1 MGEISDSEACC
12 RKAVEVRFFSS
23 APIFARPLHHCR
35 GLPALTR
42 CFGVEP
48 GLGTIDRMSF
58 LAWMALTGVL
68 LLLIA
73 LSSAYLRSMPITTS
87 AIYLAVGVLIGPLG
101 LGLVEINFVE
111 WRVWFE
117 HLTEI
122 AVIVSLF
129 VGGLKLRLPLRD
141 AAWSAAYRL
150 AGPVMIASICGV
162 AVFSHFLLGF
172 AWPVSFLLGALLAP
186 TDPVLASTVS
196 VNDAADKDRMRYG
209 LSGEAGFND
218 GAAFPFVVFALTW
231 LEFDRIGG
239 WVGGWAL
246 HRLIWA
252 VPVGLLIG
260 YLLGRGV
267 GRLAIWLRS
276 RHKDSAAPNDFL
288 CLALIALAY
297 VGAETAWAWGFLAA
311 FAAGI
316 GFRHAEVMTS
326 REDPVGKRPQNA
338 VKKSVETGSAEEV
351 PAEKFVEADIDEEN
365 LQHPTTAGG
374 LVVSEIISFGDTAE
388 RLLEVLMVILVGVCL
403 AIYWDWRAVPLGLA
417 LFFLIRPLAV
427 LVFLQRTPTGPY
439 QRAMMAWF
447 GIRGIGSLY
456 YVSYSLNH
464 GLNDDIAEV
473 VGIVLSVVAIS
484 ILLHGISSQP
494 LLDLYEKAVLDRK
507 K

>member
-1 MGEISDSEACC
+1 
-12 RKAVEVRFFSS
+12 
-23 APIFARPLHHCR
+23 
-35 GLPALTR
+35 
-42 CFGVEP
+42 
-48 GLGTIDRMSF
+48 
-58 LAWMALTGVL
+58 MAMIGVL

-73 LSSAYLRSMPITTS
+73 LSSAYLRSLPITTS
-87 AIYLAVGVLIGPLG
+87 AIYLAVGVLISPMG
-101 LGLVEINFVE
+101 LGLVEINIVE
-111 WRVWFE
+111 WREWFE

-129 VGGLKLRLPLRD
+129 VGGLKLRLPLRH

-162 AVFSHFLLGF
+162 AAFSHFGF
-172 AWPVSFLLGALLAP
+172 GFSWPISFLLGALLAP

-231 LEFDRIGG
+231 LEYDRVGD
-239 WVGGWAL
+239 WVGEWAL
-246 HRLIWA
+246 HRLVWA
-252 VPVGLLIG
+252 VPAGLLIG
-260 YLLGRGV
+260 YYLGIGI
-267 GRLAIWLRS
+267 GRVAIWLRS
-276 RHKDSAAPNDFL
+276 RHQDSAAPNDFL

-297 VGAETAWAWGFLAA
+297 VGAETVGAWGFLAA

-316 GFRHAEVMTS
+316 GFRHAEVRTS
-326 REDPVGKRPQNA
+326 RENPIDELTLHKSGK
-338 VKKSVETGSAEEV
+338 VENSGTGDDM
-351 PAEKFVEADIDEEN
+351 PAEKIVDADVDEEAKG
-365 LQHPTTAGG
+365 HPTTAGG

-388 RLLEVLMVILVGVCL
+388 RLMEVLMVILVGVCL
-403 AIYWDWRAVPLGLA
+403 AAYWDWRAVPLGFA
-417 LFFLIRPLAV
+417 LFFLIRPIAV
-427 LVFLQRTPTGPY
+427 LVFLQKTPTKPV

-456 YVSYSLNH
+456 YLSYSLTH
-464 GLNDDIAEV
+464 GLNDNIAEV

-484 ILLHGISSQP
+484 ILVHGISSQP
-494 LLDLYEKAVLDRK
+494 LLDLYEKAALGRK